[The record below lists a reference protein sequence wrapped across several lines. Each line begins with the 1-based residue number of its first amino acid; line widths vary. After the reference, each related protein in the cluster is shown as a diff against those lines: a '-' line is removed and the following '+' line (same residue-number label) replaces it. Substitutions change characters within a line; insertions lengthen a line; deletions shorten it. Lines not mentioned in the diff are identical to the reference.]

1 MPGTTGTTGQID
13 WGNLI
18 GSLGNTLGSATAAY
32 LPYEAAGQTMQDI
45 ATQGPALAQ
54 QATQL
59 GQTAAQEAQF
69 TPFTVKTATGGTTNV
84 GAGGGYTLG
93 LGAQEQAIQ
102 NAGLGQAQTMMGT
115 PVTTADQLFQQM
127 QASQAGE
134 AQRARME
141 LENRLA
147 AQGRLG
153 TQTAAY
159 GGTPEALAME
169 KALAEQA
176 SKNYLSAQQMAPQ
189 IAGLNIQNTAGM
201 LANAYNPQSQALAA
215 LQPAQNFANTATSAG
230 LGASEAIY
238 KGGIEGLES
247 QQAVNTAL
255 ANLEASRVNALA
267 DSLSGLFSSNST
279 TNALG
284 QTTTTKSP
292 LQQLIDSFIK

>member
-1 MPGTTGTTGQID
+1 MD
-13 WGNLI
+13 WESLI
-18 GSLGNTLGSATAAY
+18 GNLGNTLGSATAAY
-32 LPYEAAGQTMQDI
+32 LPYEAAGQTMEDI

-54 QATQL
+54 QATEL

-69 TPFTVKTATGGTTNV
+69 TPFTVKTATGGTTDV

-93 LGAQEQAIQ
+93 LGTQEQAIQ
-102 NAGLGQAQTMMGT
+102 QAGLEQAQAMMGA

-127 QASQAGE
+127 QAAQAGE
-134 AQRARME
+134 TERARLE

-169 KALAEQA
+169 KALAEQTA
-176 SKNYLSAQQMAPQ
+176 QNYLSAQQLAPQ
-189 IAGLNIQNTAGM
+189 IAGQQITNTAGM
-201 LANAYNPQSQALAA
+201 LANAYNPQAQALAA

-267 DSLSGLFSSNST
+267 DSLSGLFSGT
-279 TNALG
+279 TGVNEG
-284 QTTTTKSP
+284 KSP
-292 LQQLIDSFIK
+292 LQMLIESF